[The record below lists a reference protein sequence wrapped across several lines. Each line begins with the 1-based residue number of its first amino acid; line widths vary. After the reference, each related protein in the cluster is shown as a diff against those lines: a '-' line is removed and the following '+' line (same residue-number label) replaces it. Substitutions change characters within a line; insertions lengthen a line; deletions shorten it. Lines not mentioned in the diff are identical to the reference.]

1 LVLECRGKAL
11 ERCCTHEVVVGSIVG
26 RSTTL
31 DIFHCKS
38 LRHLVE
44 VSSLTEDCRH
54 GVPLVRRKEDLEQ
67 RGGEDIDIDDA
78 LTGKSL
84 DQNLHRKDLVLP
96 GRSLQV

>member
-1 LVLECRGKAL
+1 M
-11 ERCCTHEVVVGSIVG
+11 GSIVD

-38 LRHLVE
+38 LRRLVE

-54 GVPLVRRKEDLEQ
+54 GVTLVRRKKDLEQ

-84 DQNLHRKDLVLP
+84 NQNLRRKDLVLP
-96 GRSLQV
+96 DRSLQS

>member
-1 LVLECRGKAL
+1 M
-11 ERCCTHEVVVGSIVG
+11 GSIVG

-67 RGGEDIDIDDA
+67 RGGEDSGIDDA
-78 LTGKSL
+78 LTGESL

-96 GRSLQV
+96 GRSLQVKADHE